1 MIIMLYYYSLFSALH
16 LNNHR
21 PYDNHHHIPLLSLL
35 SIIIMIIIKGEIDM
49 MNDKIANQDLSPED
63 VRNMVNE
70 RQRLEEAFQLA
81 SENKASFQAKIKELE
96 LILRGKG

>member
-1 MIIMLYYYSLFSALH
+1 MLYYYSLFSALH

-21 PYDNHHHIPLLSLL
+21 PYDNHRHSLLSLL